1 MSSDV
6 KILAQVKA
14 GGEAGESQGRL
25 NHLEASPSS
34 GVLNFRCGTN
44 GSRAGDLSGA
54 QQNY

>member
-6 KILAQVKA
+6 KILAQVK
-14 GGEAGESQGRL
+14 AGESQGRL